1 MGNWVKIPCI
11 RWFEINLFCVFSELI
26 NLFCV
31 FSDSGARCE
40 PRCILQVYSP
50 QSIHLPGH
58 PQLHMDCQALWLWP
72 AMCRRQ
78 VGSKWLTL
86 TELITVVEWNIIYLL
101 NWHNPR
107 NYTELEVKYV
117 VRFPCRQK
125 DIYRALLPWWWRGS
139 VTQILWFEI
148 ATSDRCVRLQHPSL
162 CSQVRILVGLVHSC

>member
-78 VGSKWLTL
+78 VGSKWLKL

-107 NYTELEVKYV
+107 NYTELEVISMWYV
-117 VRFPCRQK
+117 FLAGKRISSAHC
-125 DIYRALLPWWWRGS
+125 YRGDGEEVSPRYCDLRSRPQTGVSACNIHHCAPRWG
-139 VTQILWFEI
+139 F
-148 ATSDRCVRLQHPSL
+148 
-162 CSQVRILVGLVHSC
+162 